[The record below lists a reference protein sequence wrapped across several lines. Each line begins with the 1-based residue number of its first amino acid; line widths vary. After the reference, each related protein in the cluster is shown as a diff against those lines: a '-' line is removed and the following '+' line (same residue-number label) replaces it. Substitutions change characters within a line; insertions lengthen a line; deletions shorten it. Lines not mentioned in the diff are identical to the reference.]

1 MDRRIILWIILVT
14 AADNSLSEALA
25 TLLNPS
31 NVEDF
36 IQCAVQL
43 AWDPEALPPTSLLY
57 PSFNEDIPKTAD
69 LAEYLWRQ
77 CFYYALPRRKQAK
90 LAEDMRADPS
100 RSLDA
105 NRIIR
110 SFFMDFSAKN
120 PARSSEVGE
129 VIAYSVVQHYLRA
142 PQIAAKMAL
151 KTSANMPVH
160 GLDGIHA
167 AFENGAMTIFFLE
180 AKLAKSAS
188 AGARSYAESA
198 KDFLGNRAQ
207 YLREYDIVADLGNL
221 DALEGED
228 RKAALDYFDII
239 GHPRLQRRERYVGV
253 VCYSEKE
260 AYSKKIAVGSGSI
273 DAHEAHFAENL
284 AKLHERYRQSA
295 LRHIEANGGDPAKC
309 YLFFLAVPDINEL
322 RRKFYQAMGLEP
334 PRDLPE
340 GDDET
345 VDSMEQA

>member
-100 RSLDA
+100 RSLDT

-142 PQIAAKMAL
+142 PQKPLGSNAML
-151 KTSANMPVH
+151 R
-160 GLDGIHA
+160 GQ
-167 AFENGAMTIFFLE
+167 FENPTLGRSRFGHRSFSGAGTVTVHFWSFPVCLAFSRH
-180 AKLAKSAS
+180 AKISPPPAS
-188 AGARSYAESA
+188 
-198 KDFLGNRAQ
+198 
-207 YLREYDIVADLGNL
+207 
-221 DALEGED
+221 
-228 RKAALDYFDII
+228 
-239 GHPRLQRRERYVGV
+239 
-253 VCYSEKE
+253 
-260 AYSKKIAVGSGSI
+260 
-273 DAHEAHFAENL
+273 
-284 AKLHERYRQSA
+284 
-295 LRHIEANGGDPAKC
+295 
-309 YLFFLAVPDINEL
+309 
-322 RRKFYQAMGLEP
+322 
-334 PRDLPE
+334 
-340 GDDET
+340 
-345 VDSMEQA
+345 